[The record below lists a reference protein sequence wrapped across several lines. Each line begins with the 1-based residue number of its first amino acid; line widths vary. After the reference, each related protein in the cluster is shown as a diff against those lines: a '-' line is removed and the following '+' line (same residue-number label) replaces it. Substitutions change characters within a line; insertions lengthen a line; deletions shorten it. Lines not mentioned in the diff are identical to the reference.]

1 MPEALGDI
9 DEGAVSDFWSR
20 AIDHGAAESGTP
32 APHPVE
38 RFGDSREMADELL
51 GLVIDGPKRA
61 TAGSIAD
68 LEREGV
74 PLPRP
79 GKLWIVADGDG
90 NPRAVLRTTDVRVGP
105 LSSVDDAFAWDEGE
119 GDRTR
124 AWWLAAHERF
134 FRRTMEA
141 AGDEFA
147 IDMPTL
153 FERFEVAYS
162 EPAPPASATEST

>member
-1 MPEALGDI
+1 MPEAVGDI
-9 DEGAVSDFWSR
+9 DDGAVAAFWAR
-20 AIDHGAAESGTP
+20 AIEHGAAAAGTP
-32 APHPVE
+32 APQPVE

-61 TAGSIAD
+61 TAGSVAD
-68 LEREGV
+68 FEREGV
-74 PLPRP
+74 ALPAP
-79 GKLWIVADGDG
+79 GSLWIVADGDG
-90 NPRAVLRTTDVRVGP
+90 NPRAVLRTSDVRVGP

-134 FRRTMEA
+134 FRRTMAA
-141 AGDEFA
+141 AGDEFTT
-147 IDMPTL
+147 DMPTL

-162 EPAPPASATEST
+162 EPAPPATGSETA